1 MKPKNLLFITADQWR
16 GECLS
21 ALNHPAVKT
30 PNLDK
35 LACKGLLFKSHFAQ
49 CTPCGPS
56 RASLYTGMY
65 LQNHRSIHNGTPLDA
80 RHTNIALEMRKLG
93 YDPVLV
99 GYTDT
104 TADPRCYAANDPVL
118 KTYEGI
124 LPGFSRVLAMPSTG
138 FPEPWA
144 RWLEAKGYRL
154 PANLSDL
161 YYKSAGNYPGAENR
175 AKTYAP
181 ACYARDESDTA
192 FITDQ
197 ALQYIR
203 RPGDSPWFLHI
214 SYLRPHPPY
223 LAPEPYN
230 KMYHPEDVPP
240 CVVDSSIEK
249 EKNQHPYLK
258 FLLDKN
264 LNIGNYRSD
273 NYPRDEDSL
282 RQLRATYYGL
292 ITEVD
297 DNIGRILELLIETGQ
312 YDQTVIVFVSD
323 HGDQL
328 GDHGLLGK
336 GSYFDQSFHIPLIIR
351 IPDGITPT
359 KSGRIIDAF
368 TENIDILPT
377 LLELFGGEIP
387 RQCDGVSLLPFFR
400 GDSLKRRRTEVHWEV
415 DFGYFDEYPAVSPG
429 KELGLA
435 YGECAFNVIRDAQFK
450 YVHFANMAP
459 LFFDIKNDPEEL
471 HNLADD
477 SNNTVLLL
485 EYAQKL
491 LSWRMIN
498 DERTLT
504 GMRVGP
510 KGLVERNVRD
520 N

>member
-1 MKPKNLLFITADQWR
+1 MNPKNLLFITSDQWR

-21 ALNHPAVKT
+21 ALNHPTVKT

-35 LACKGLLFKSHFAQ
+35 LAAEGLLFKNHFAQ

-80 RHTNIALEMRKLG
+80 RHTNLALEMRKLG
-93 YDPVLV
+93 YDPVLA

-104 TADPRCYAANDPVL
+104 TADPRCYSANDPVL

-124 LPGFSRVLAMPSTG
+124 LPGFSRVLAMASIS
-138 FPEPWA
+138 FPESWA

-154 PANLSDL
+154 PENLGDL
-161 YYKSAGNYPGAENR
+161 YYQSVENYAGAENR
-175 AKTYAP
+175 GKTFAP
-181 ACYARDESDTA
+181 ACYSREESDTA
-192 FITDQ
+192 FLTDQ

-203 RPGDSPWFLHI
+203 RSGDSPWFLHI

-230 KMYHPEDVPP
+230 EMYHPDDVPP
-240 CVVDSSIEK
+240 CVAGSPIEQ

-264 LNIGNYRSD
+264 LNIGDYQSA
-273 NYPRDEDSL
+273 NYPRDEVSL

-292 ITEVD
+292 MTEID
-297 DNIGRILELLIETGQ
+297 DNIGRIIELLKETGQ
-312 YDQTVIVFVSD
+312 YDHTVIVFVSD

-336 GSYFDQSFHIPLIIR
+336 GSYFDRSFHIPLIMR
-351 IPDGITPT
+351 LPEDSTQM

-377 LLELFGGEIP
+377 LLDFFDGQIP
-387 RQCDGVSLLPFFR
+387 RQCDGVSLMPFFR
-400 GDSLKRRRTEVHWEV
+400 DKSVKGWRKEVHWEV
-415 DFGYFDEYPAVSPG
+415 DFGYFDEYPAVLPD

-435 YGECAFNVIRDAQFK
+435 TEECAFNVIRDDHYK
-450 YVHFANMAP
+450 YVHFAAMP
-459 LFFDIKNDPEEL
+459 SLFFDMKNDPAEL

-477 SNNTVLLL
+477 SNFTEQML
-485 EYAQKL
+485 EYARKM
-491 LSWRMIN
+491 LSWRMAN

-504 GMRVGP
+504 AMRAGP
-510 KGLVERNVRD
+510 KGLECR
-520 N
+520 